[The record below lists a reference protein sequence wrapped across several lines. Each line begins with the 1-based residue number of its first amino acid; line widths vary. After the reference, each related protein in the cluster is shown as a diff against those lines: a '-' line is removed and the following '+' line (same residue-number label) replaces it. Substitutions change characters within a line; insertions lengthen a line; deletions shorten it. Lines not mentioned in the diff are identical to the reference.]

1 MRLPSSDAD
10 LYNSLTVEFARS
22 RWEHACP
29 LNALTLSTVLKHQGA
44 SIHTL
49 NFTRYSKIWRIADI
63 EELAIGGLTTLSIAG
78 LIRGNSWPIQ
88 MLARCYKNLR
98 HLRLGN
104 EVDLAK
110 EYADEGCVDPDEF
123 NRVQLTGYFAGI
135 MKIFGPYDK
144 PYTSMARLE
153 SLSLIGLDVF
163 AFAKGDIEPRIDF
176 NNLCT
181 LTLESCT
188 RLEAAF
194 PLLMGAGASKLKGKS
209 ALRLR
214 AFAIRHENTTD
225 EAIQA
230 LEKFLLSLKPLAH
243 LHVLLEGDYEEY
255 IHLSSILQLHGKH
268 LRSLI
273 WDERTGPRYDVR
285 EDTTIFGVRDLK
297 KVATY
302 CPTLEALG
310 ISLDWEE
317 ITVSKKRHKKVK
329 AFFMFCIQ
337 LHANFAQIASQFSQL
352 SQLQTLNIRNL
363 PKATKF
369 RTWLPNDYMMEGLA
383 TMLINIAT
391 KNARSDQTLAL
402 KTIAIGASTYGNV
415 MLGMNHYTPNIAST
429 FLQLRIYHVN
439 YDCRYRSSLSPKL
452 HLIAR
457 GTSADACGN
466 ADNLDIFRPYW
477 LDGILVDPEKDY

>member
-49 NFTRYSKIWRIADI
+49 DFTRYSKIWRIADI

-135 MKIFGPYDK
+135 MKIYGPYDK

-225 EAIQA
+225 EAIQ
-230 LEKFLLSLKPLAH
+230 
-243 LHVLLEGDYEEY
+243 
-255 IHLSSILQLHGKH
+255 
-268 LRSLI
+268 
-273 WDERTGPRYDVR
+273 VR
-285 EDTTIFGVRDLK
+285 K
-297 KVATY
+297 
-302 CPTLEALG
+302 
-310 ISLDWEE
+310 
-317 ITVSKKRHKKVK
+317 
-329 AFFMFCIQ
+329 
-337 LHANFAQIASQFSQL
+337 NFA
-352 SQLQTLNIRNL
+352 
-363 PKATKF
+363 
-369 RTWLPNDYMMEGLA
+369 
-383 TMLINIAT
+383 LIEA
-391 KNARSDQTLAL
+391 ARSSSRTL
-402 KTIAIGASTYGNV
+402 GRR
-415 MLGMNHYTPNIAST
+415 
-429 FLQLRIYHVN
+429 LRRIHP
-439 YDCRYRSSLSPKL
+439 L
-452 HLIAR
+452 
-457 GTSADACGN
+457 
-466 ADNLDIFRPYW
+466 
-477 LDGILVDPEKDY
+477 E